1 MIRKLLFSV
10 LICTGFASSQIL
22 DNNLQNNSLLSN
34 ATISVTVG
42 GTFPFKG
49 TFPALMTERLDEF
62 ITRLYNEAVDLT
74 LRTTNDPELY
84 RKAKQQVTR
93 FSLRGIKLKRIT
105 GEELKIDLQKFRLN
119 GNFENNPYLKNDD
132 VIIFPPYD
140 IATNFISISGAVHS
154 PGSFYYVEGDRLSDL
169 LELSGGINPA
179 YENID
184 SVEIIRLSYDG
195 LNQTFFKA
203 GINDDVVLIRGD
215 QLRIKALETHKRNF
229 QVLILGEVNSPGSIP
244 ITKNNTRI
252 YDVLEAAGGFTKQ
265 ASLRRAKLYT
275 GNSLAIFLEKQYGIN
290 LTEQPDFEN
299 VQFRNTIVNLEA
311 MLMFRMSNV
320 YPEDSTYFFMENQLR
335 VLTEGSSLDFT
346 KISDPESDIANYTVQ
361 SGDVIIIPEIQNSVY
376 VFGQVARPGHV
387 NLVEGKNYEY
397 YLNEAGGMGELAE
410 EDNLM
415 VIKGGSRTWISPLIN
430 EVKIEEGDY
439 IYVPKQVLRTFR
451 SYALEYSVYV
461 SMIVGVAA
469 ILLSVLSLLKN

>member
-1 MIRKLLFSV
+1 MIKKLLILL
-10 LICTGFASSQIL
+10 LICSGFTKAQIL
-22 DNNLQNNSLLSN
+22 DNNLKNNSLLSN
-34 ATISVTVG
+34 TTISVTVG

-49 TFPALMTERLDEF
+49 TFPALMTERVDEF

-84 RKAKQQVTR
+84 RKAKEQVSR
-93 FSLRGIKLKRIT
+93 FSLRGIKLKRMS
-105 GEELKIDLQKFRLN
+105 GEELIIDLQKFRLN

-140 IATNFISISGAVHS
+140 ISTNFISVSGVVHS
-154 PGSFYYVEGDRLSDL
+154 PNWFYYIEGDRLSDMI
-169 LELSGGINPA
+169 ELAGGVNPA
-179 YENID
+179 YENVD

-195 LNQTFFKA
+195 LNQTSFKV
-203 GINDDVVLIRGD
+203 GINDDIVLQRGD

-229 QVLILGEVNSPGSIP
+229 QVLILGEVNSPGNIP
-244 ITKNNTRI
+244 ITKNSTRI
-252 YDVLEAAGGFTKQ
+252 YDVIKAAGGFTEQ
-265 ASLRRAKLYT
+265 ASFRRAKLYT

-290 LTEQPDFEN
+290 LAEQPDFEN

-320 YPEDSTYFFMENQLR
+320 YPDDSTYFFMENQLR

-346 KISDPESDIANYTVQ
+346 KINDPESDIANYIVKT
-361 SGDVIIIPEIQNSVY
+361 GDVIIIPEIRNSVY

-387 NLVEGKNYEY
+387 NFVDGKNYEY
-397 YLNEAGGMGELAE
+397 YLNEAGGMGGLAE
-410 EDNLM
+410 EEDLM
-415 VIKGGSRTWISPLIN
+415 VIKGGSRTWISPLID

-439 IYVPKQVLRTFR
+439 IYVPKQSLRSFR
-451 SYALEYSVYV
+451 NYAAEYAIYV
-461 SMIVGVAA
+461 GMLASIATV
-469 ILLSVLSLLKN
+469 ILLLITAFK

>member
-1 MIRKLLFSV
+1 MIKKLLLLLLV
-10 LICTGFASSQIL
+10 CTGIASSQIL
-22 DNNLQNNSLLSN
+22 DDNIKNNSLLAN

-49 TFPALMTERLDEF
+49 TFPALMNERVDEF

-84 RKAKQQVTR
+84 RKAKEQLSR
-93 FSLRGIKLKRIT
+93 FSLRGIKLKRIK
-105 GEELKIDLQKFRLN
+105 GEELQIDLQKFRLN

-140 IATNFISISGAVHS
+140 IATNFISVSGAVHS
-154 PGSFYYVEGDRLSDL
+154 PSRFYYVEGDHLSDI
-169 LELSGGINPA
+169 LELAGGINPA
-179 YENID
+179 YEKVD

-195 LNQTFFKA
+195 LNQTSFKV
-203 GINDDVVLIRGD
+203 GINDDITLQRGD
-215 QLRIKALETHKRNF
+215 QVRVKALETHKRNF

-252 YDVLEAAGGFTKQ
+252 YDVLQAAGGFTDQ

-290 LTEQPDFEN
+290 LADQPDFEN

-311 MLMFRMSNV
+311 ILMFRMSNV
-320 YPEDSTYFFMENQLR
+320 YPEDTTYFFLENQLR

-346 KISDPESDIANYTVQ
+346 KINDSKSDIANYIVQ
-361 SGDVIIIPEIQNSVY
+361 SGDVIIIPEIRNSIY

-387 NLVEGKNYEY
+387 NLFEGKDYEY
-397 YLNEAGGMGELAE
+397 YLNEAGGLGELAKDDE
-410 EDNLM
+410 IM

-439 IYVPKQVLRTFR
+439 IYVPKQILRAFR
-451 SYALEYSVYV
+451 SYAFEYSVYI
-461 SMIVGVAA
+461 SMLAGIAA
-469 ILLSVLSLLKN
+469 ILLAVISLTK

>member
-1 MIRKLLFSV
+1 MIKKLLLLL
-10 LICTGFASSQIL
+10 LIWTGIAASQIL
-22 DNNLQNNSLLSN
+22 NDNPQNNSLLSSV
-34 ATISVTVG
+34 TISVTVG

-84 RKAKQQVTR
+84 RKAKEQVSR

-105 GEELKIDLQKFRLN
+105 GEEIIIDLQKFRLN

-132 VIIFPPYD
+132 VIIFPSYD
-140 IATNFISISGAVHS
+140 IATNFISVSGAVHS
-154 PGSFYYVEGDRLSDL
+154 PGSFYYVEGDRLSDM
-169 LELSGGINPA
+169 LELAGGTNPA

-184 SVEIIRLSYDG
+184 SVEIMRLSYDG
-195 LNQTFFKA
+195 LNQTSYKV
-203 GINDDVVLIRGD
+203 GINDDIVLKRGD

-229 QVLILGEVNSPGSIP
+229 QALILGEVNSPGNIP

-252 YDVLEAAGGFTKQ
+252 YDVIQAAGGFTEQ

-275 GNSLAIFLEKQYGIN
+275 GNRLAMFLEKQYGIN
-290 LTEQPDFEN
+290 LAEQPDFEN
-299 VQFRNTIVNLEA
+299 VQFRTTIVNLEA

-320 YPEDSTYFFMENQLR
+320 YPEDSTYFFLENRLR

-346 KISDPESDIANYTVQ
+346 KINDPESDIANYIVQ
-361 SGDVIIIPEIQNSVY
+361 SGDVIIIPEIKNSVY

-387 NLVEGKNYEY
+387 NFVGGKNYEY

-439 IYVPKQVLRTFR
+439 IYVPKQILRTFR
-451 SYALEYSVYV
+451 SYVLEYSVYV
-461 SMIVGVAA
+461 SLLATISA
-469 ILLSVLSLLKN
+469 ILLAVLNFTK

>member
-1 MIRKLLFSV
+1 MIKKLLFLL
-10 LICTGFASSQIL
+10 LICTGIAASQIL
-22 DNNLQNNSLLSN
+22 DDNLKNNSLLAN
-34 ATISVTVG
+34 ATISITVG

-49 TFPALMTERLDEF
+49 TFPAMMTERIDEF

-84 RKAKQQVTR
+84 RKAKEQVVR

-105 GEELKIDLQKFRLN
+105 GEELIIDLQKFRLN

-132 VIIFPPYD
+132 VIIFAPYD
-140 IATNFISISGAVHS
+140 IATNFISVYGAVHS
-154 PGSFYYVEGDRLSDL
+154 PGRFYYVEGDRLCDM
-169 LELSGGINPA
+169 LELAGGVNPA
-179 YENID
+179 YDNVD

-195 LNQTFFKA
+195 LTQTSFKV
-203 GINDDVVLIRGD
+203 GIKDDIILLRGD
-215 QLRIKALETHKRNF
+215 QLRVKALETHKRNF
-229 QVLILGEVNSPGSIP
+229 QVLILGEVNAPGSIP

-252 YDVLEAAGGFTKQ
+252 YDVIEAAGGFTDQ

-275 GNSLAIFLEKQYGIN
+275 GNSLGIFLEKQYGIN
-290 LTEQPDFEN
+290 LAEQPDLEN

-335 VLTEGSSLDFT
+335 VLTEGSSLNFT
-346 KISDPESDIANYTVQ
+346 KINDPESDIANYIVQ
-361 SGDVIIIPEIQNSVY
+361 SGDVIIIPEIKNSVY

-387 NLVEGKNYEY
+387 NLVEGKNHEY

-410 EDNLM
+410 EDNIM
-415 VIKGGSRTWISPLIN
+415 VIKGGSRTWISPLVK

-439 IYVPKQVLRTFR
+439 IYIPKQILRTFR

-461 SMIVGVAA
+461 SMLASVTA
-469 ILLSVLSLLKN
+469 ILIAILSLAN

>member
-1 MIRKLLFSV
+1 MIKKLLILL
-10 LICTGFASSQIL
+10 LICSGFAFSQIL
-22 DNNLQNNSLLSN
+22 DDNLKNNSLLSN

-49 TFPALMTERLDEF
+49 TFPALMTERVDEF

-84 RKAKQQVTR
+84 RKAKEQVSR
-93 FSLRGIKLKRIT
+93 FSLRGIKLKRTT
-105 GEELKIDLQKFRLN
+105 GEETIIDLQKFRLN

-140 IATNFISISGAVHS
+140 ISTNFISVSGVVYS
-154 PGSFYYVEGDRLSDL
+154 PGSFYYLEGDRLSDM
-169 LELSGGINPA
+169 LELAGGTNPA

-184 SVEIIRLSYDG
+184 SVEIMRLSYDG
-195 LNQTFFKA
+195 LNQTSIKV
-203 GINDDVVLIRGD
+203 GINDDIVLQRGD
-215 QLRIKALETHKRNF
+215 QLRIKALETNKRNF
-229 QVLILGEVNSPGSIP
+229 QALILGEVNSPGNIP

-252 YDVLEAAGGFTKQ
+252 YDVIQAAGGFTDR

-275 GNSLAIFLEKQYGIN
+275 GNRLAIFLEKQYGVN
-290 LTEQPDFEN
+290 LAEQPDFEN
-299 VQFRNTIVNLEA
+299 LQFRNTIVNLEA

-320 YPEDSTYFFMENQLR
+320 YPEDSTYFFLENQLR

-346 KISDPESDIANYTVQ
+346 KINDPESDIANYIVQ
-361 SGDVIIIPEIQNSVY
+361 SGDVIIIPEIRNSVY

-387 NLVEGKNYEY
+387 NLFEGKNYEY

-415 VIKGGSRTWISPLIN
+415 VIKGGSRTWISPLVN

-451 SYALEYSVYV
+451 SYVFEYSIYISVLA
-461 SMIVGVAA
+461 SIAA
-469 ILLSVLSLLKN
+469 ILLAIVNLTK

>member
-1 MIRKLLFSV
+1 MIKKLIMLLLVCS
-10 LICTGFASSQIL
+10 GFTVSQIL
-22 DNNLQNNSLLSN
+22 DDNLKNNSLFSN

-49 TFPALMTERLDEF
+49 TFPALMTERVDEF

-84 RKAKQQVTR
+84 RKAKDQVSR

-105 GEELKIDLQKFRLN
+105 GEELSIDLQKFRLN

-140 IATNFISISGAVHS
+140 ITTNFISVSGAVYS
-154 PGSFYYVEGDRLSDL
+154 PGWFYYVDGDQLSDV
-169 LELSGGINPA
+169 LELAGGINPA

-195 LNQTFFKA
+195 RNQSSFKV
-203 GINDDVVLIRGD
+203 GIKDDIILERAD
-215 QLRIKALETHKRNF
+215 QVRVKALETHKRNF
-229 QVLILGEVNSPGSIP
+229 QVLILGEVNSPGTIP
-244 ITKNNTRI
+244 ITKNATRI
-252 YDVLEAAGGFTKQ
+252 YDVIKAAGGFTEQ

-275 GNSLAIFLEKQYGIN
+275 GNRLAIFLEKQYGIN
-290 LTEQPDFEN
+290 LAEQPDFEN
-299 VQFRNTIVNLEA
+299 IQFRNTIVNLEA

-346 KISDPESDIANYTVQ
+346 KINDPESDIANYIVKD
-361 SGDVIIIPEIQNSVY
+361 GDVIIIPEIRNSVY

-387 NLVEGKNYEY
+387 NFVDGMNYEY

-410 EDNLM
+410 TDDIML
-415 VIKGGSRTWISPLIN
+415 IKGGSRTWISPLVN
-430 EVKIEEGDY
+430 EVTIEEGDY
-439 IYVPKQVLRTFR
+439 LYVPKQILRTFR
-451 SYALEYSVYV
+451 SYVLEYSVYV
-461 SMIVGVAA
+461 SLLASVTA
-469 ILLSVLSLLKN
+469 ILLAVLNIVK

>member
-1 MIRKLLFSV
+1 MIKKLLILL
-10 LICTGFASSQIL
+10 LICGGFTIAQIL
-22 DNNLQNNSLLSN
+22 DNNLKNNSLLSN

-49 TFPALMTERLDEF
+49 TFPALMTERIDEF
-62 ITRLYNEAVDLT
+62 ITRLYNDAVDLT

-84 RKAKQQVTR
+84 RKAKEQVSR
-93 FSLRGIKLKRIT
+93 FSLRGIKLKRMN
-105 GEELKIDLQKFRLN
+105 GDELNIDLQKFRLN

-140 IATNFISISGAVHS
+140 IATNFVSISGALHS
-154 PGSFYYVEGDRLSDL
+154 PGSFYYVEGDHLSDI
-169 LELSGGINPA
+169 LELAGGTNPA

-195 LNQTFFKA
+195 LNQTSFKV
-203 GINDDVVLIRGD
+203 GINDDIALQRGD

-229 QVLILGEVNSPGSIP
+229 QALILGEVNSPGSIP

-252 YDVLEAAGGFTKQ
+252 YDVIQAAGGFTDR

-275 GNSLAIFLEKQYGIN
+275 GNRLSMFLEKQYGIS
-290 LTEQPDFEN
+290 LTEQPDFED
-299 VQFRNTIVNLEA
+299 VQFRNTIVNLEG

-320 YPEDSTYFFMENQLR
+320 YPEDSTYFFLENQLR

-346 KISDPESDIANYTVQ
+346 KINDPESDIANYIVQ
-361 SGDVIIIPEIQNSVY
+361 SGDVIIIPEIKNSVY

-387 NLVEGKNYEY
+387 NFVEGKSYDY

-415 VIKGGSRTWISPLIN
+415 VIKGGSRAWISPFEK

-451 SYALEYSVYV
+451 SYVLEYSVYV
-461 SMIVGVAA
+461 S
-469 ILLSVLSLLKN
+469 LLATVTAVLLAVLNFTK

>member
-1 MIRKLLFSV
+1 MIRKLLLLL
-10 LICTGFASSQIL
+10 LICAGFATSQIL
-22 DNNLQNNSLLSN
+22 DNKLQNNSLLGN

-74 LRTTNDPELY
+74 LRTTNDPQLY
-84 RKAKQQVTR
+84 RKAKEQVVR

-105 GEELKIDLQKFRLN
+105 GEELKVDLQKFRIN

-140 IATNFISISGAVHS
+140 IATNFISISGPVHS
-154 PGSFYYVEGDRLSDL
+154 PGWFYFVEGDRLSDL
-169 LELSGGINPA
+169 LELAGGINPA
-179 YENID
+179 YENVD
-184 SVEIIRLSYDG
+184 SIEIIRLSYDG
-195 LNQTFFKA
+195 LTQTSFKVS
-203 GINDDVVLIRGD
+203 INEDFILQRGD
-215 QLRIKALETHKRNF
+215 QLRIKAMETHKRNF
-229 QVLILGEVNSPGSIP
+229 NALILGEVNSPGNIP

-252 YDVLEAAGGFTKQ
+252 YDVIQAAGGYTEQ

-275 GNSLAIFLEKQYGIN
+275 GNSLAIFLENQYGIN
-290 LTEQPDFEN
+290 LAEQPDFEN

-320 YPEDSTYFFMENQLR
+320 YPEDSTYFFLENQLR

-346 KISDPESDIANYTVQ
+346 KINDQKSDIANYIVQ

-387 NLVEGKNYEY
+387 NLVDGMNYEY

-410 EDNLM
+410 EDDVM
-415 VIKGGSRTWISPLIN
+415 VIKGGSRTWLSPLNN

-439 IYVPKQVLRTFR
+439 IYVPKQVLRALR
-451 SYALEYSVYV
+451 SYVLEYSVYV
-461 SMIVGVAA
+461 TMLASVTA
-469 ILLSVLSLLKN
+469 ILLAVLNFTK